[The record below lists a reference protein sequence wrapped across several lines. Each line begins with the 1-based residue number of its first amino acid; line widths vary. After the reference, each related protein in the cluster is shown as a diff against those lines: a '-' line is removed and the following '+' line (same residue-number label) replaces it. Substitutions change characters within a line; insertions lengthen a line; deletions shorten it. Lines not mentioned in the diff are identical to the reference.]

1 MLELSK
7 LYKTAGACGAALL
20 VMAAGLSARQPR
32 TNVRM
37 SGTRISTI
45 SHGPV
50 KQCSD
55 IDVSFDHGARV
66 AHAEQTITIPR
77 ASAPVLRAHLSG
89 ASGISI
95 STGSGAD
102 YSVIA
107 CKYAAATYA
116 SSSNENL
123 DAISVTVQNG
133 EIHTKVPDDDN
144 WLLYLIIHAPAGAE
158 FDVSTHNGP
167 LELNDLSGKITAHVE
182 NGPLS
187 IDHCTG
193 EVDGSAVNGPLS
205 IKGSSGQMH
214 VRTENGPLSVK
225 LEGNQWK
232 NGALE
237 GTTHNGPL
245 SLGVDTGYLSGV
257 LLQTDGYSPM
267 SCHAAAC
274 SDAQRTW
281 DDNSRRIEIGKQPVV
296 IHLST
301 HNGPVSVNSR
311 SSSSDEME

>member
-7 LYKTAGACGAALL
+7 LYKTAGVCGAALL
-20 VMAAGLSARQPR
+20 MVGAGLSARQPQTSVPMSNTTR
-32 TNVRM
+32 TT
-37 SGTRISTI
+37 S

-89 ASGISI
+89 SSGLSI
-95 STGSGAD
+95 YTGTGSD
-102 YSVIA
+102 YSVTV
-107 CKYAAATYA
+107 CKFAAATYG

-123 DAISVTVQNG
+123 DAINVTVQNG
-133 EIHTKVPDDDN
+133 EIHAKVPYENN
-144 WLLYLIIHAPAGAE
+144 WLLHLIVQAPAGAE

-167 LELNDLSGKITAHVE
+167 LELYDLAGKITARVE

-193 EVDGSAVNGPLS
+193 EVDGSSVNGPLS
-205 IKGSSGQMH
+205 IKGSSGRMH
-214 VRTENGPLSVK
+214 VRTDNGPLSVQ
-225 LEGNQWK
+225 LEGNQWN

-245 SLGVDTGYLSGV
+245 SLGVETGYLSGV

-267 SCHAAAC
+267 SCRAAAC

-301 HNGPVSVNSR
+301 HNGPVSVHSKT
-311 SSSSDEME
+311 SSEDEI

>member
-1 MLELSK
+1 MKNTSITTVH
-7 LYKTAGACGAALL
+7 TAPI
-20 VMAAGLSARQPR
+20 R
-32 TNVRM
+32 
-37 SGTRISTI
+37 
-45 SHGPV
+45 
-50 KQCSD
+50 QCSD

-66 AHAEQTITIPR
+66 AHGEQMITIPR
-77 ASAPVLRAHLSG
+77 ASAPVLRAHLMGLPACLSSR
-89 ASGISI
+89 AP
-95 STGSGAD
+95 APD
-102 YSVIA
+102 YSVTA
-107 CKYAAATYA
+107 CKFAAATYG

-123 DAISVTVQNG
+123 DAINVTVQNG
-133 EIHTKVPDDDN
+133 EIHTKVPYEDN
-144 WLLYLIIHAPAGAE
+144 WLLHLIVQAPAGAE

-167 LELNDLSGKITAHVE
+167 LELYDLAGKITARVE

-193 EVDGSAVNGPLS
+193 EVDGSSVNGPLS
-205 IKGSSGQMH
+205 IKGSSGRMH
-214 VRTENGPLSVK
+214 VRTENGPLSVQ
-225 LEGNQWK
+225 LEGNQWN

-245 SLGVDTGYLSGV
+245 SLGVETGYLSGV

-301 HNGPVSVNSR
+301 HNGPVSVHSKNII
-311 SSSSDEME
+311 